1 MARKSFLTWYGIATK
16 TATRSPNGTFHRF
29 WDTKLQ
35 TIRQV
40 VSLRSFQ
47 TAGSITWISIYSIY
61 FLQNN
66 LKIISGENISR
77 KFESAC
83 FLSSEIPNVPYCKT
97 STCHPINASTVF
109 ILVSDQTQ
117 LYILFHRNL
126 KDTLKFLSQKKNGTQ
141 YNVFCL
147 LVCIQTS
154 HSS

>member
-1 MARKSFLTWYGIATK
+1 MMRCWSQMARKSFLTWFGIATK
-16 TATRSPNGTFHRF
+16 TATRYPSGTFHHF

-83 FLSSEIPNVPYCKT
+83 FLSSEIPYVPNCKT

-109 ILVSDQTQ
+109 ILVSDKAQ
-117 LYILFHRNL
+117 LHILFHKNL
-126 KDTLKFLSQKKNGTQ
+126 KDTRKFLSHHQRKRKELNTMSFV
-141 YNVFCL
+141 Y
-147 LVCIQTS
+147 
-154 HSS
+154 